1 MKTNLIIQNSKENSL
16 IEVLK
21 GRLEDAKKLYVISSS
36 FKESGFELLEEELID
51 SKIKSKFIIGVDK
64 KNTTKLMLEALLKLT
79 KDVSY
84 YINNGDVE
92 FNSNYIIVENTFSAF
107 VYSIDSVSESA
118 LSVGIGSILVVEYD
132 LKNKE
137 DKELYK
143 ELIKKFISLE
153 AREDFYILDKASIDK
168 LVENKEIFST
178 RQYNHTVMSI
188 SELLNKNAQNEENKK
203 EETKEE
209 KVEIPKVDLSDIDF
223 DIDLSADEMVVPV
236 EEKKSK
242 KSKKEDKNDLDIKI
256 DDDVKKLN
264 IKDTQSVEDIVDK
277 DSEFYDE
284 ELEDINFDEN
294 DTLDINDL
302 LFEKADVKLKKN
314 KQKKEDT
321 KKEEEELVG
330 VKKVNLNNVSNLIMQ
345 LPQRPQKG
353 QDLSNVKV
361 PNYIKQMIPEFFD
374 LNSENAKNESIN
386 GSMYKLRNIEIEI
399 VDAKTG
405 EKYKDSSAKLMQK
418 QNQTYLTFTTDEMK
432 NITYNEKDIVRIIK
446 LSNNVYHIEII
457 SQDLSEYKIWDKL
470 CNQNMKS
477 TDRRFGVM

>member
-1 MKTNLIIQNSKENSL
+1 MSYQDFQQKVYSYLIKYKKEN
-16 IEVLK
+16 
-21 GRLEDAKKLYVISSS
+21 
-36 FKESGFELLEEELID
+36 
-51 SKIKSKFIIGVDK
+51 
-64 KNTTKLMLEALLKLT
+64 
-79 KDVSY
+79 
-84 YINNGDVE
+84 
-92 FNSNYIIVENTFSAF
+92 
-107 VYSIDSVSESA
+107 
-118 LSVGIGSILVVEYD
+118 
-132 LKNKE
+132 
-137 DKELYK
+137 
-143 ELIKKFISLE
+143 
-153 AREDFYILDKASIDK
+153 
-168 LVENKEIFST
+168 
-178 RQYNHTVMSI
+178 
-188 SELLNKNAQNEENKK
+188 
-203 EETKEE
+203 
-209 KVEIPKVDLSDIDF
+209 
-223 DIDLSADEMVVPV
+223 
-236 EEKKSK
+236 
-242 KSKKEDKNDLDIKI
+242 
-256 DDDVKKLN
+256 LN